1 MTAATIA
8 EPVLIHYKVTVQLR
22 KSEAERAEELRDLA
36 RSDTPDAATE
46 CAVRTWAH
54 PSLIKDGDATE
65 AMAAYRQYRSALQT
79 ADGIESG
86 AIPWQDYAPYT
97 CGDRKEQAW
106 WDACGEVDGHMRVL
120 LGGHGAARHIH
131 STGKAGA

>member
-22 KSEAERAEELRDLA
+22 KSEAERAEELRDMA
-36 RSDTPDAATE
+36 RSDTTDAAAE
-46 CAVRTWAH
+46 CAIRTWVH

-65 AMAAYRQYRSALQT
+65 ALEAYRKYRSALQD

-86 AIPWQDYAPYT
+86 DIPWQDYAPYT
-97 CGDRKEQAW
+97 YGDKKEQAW
-106 WDACGEVDGHMRVL
+106 LDACGEVDGHMRVL
-120 LGGHGAARHIH
+120 LRGHGAARHIH
-131 STGKAGA
+131 TTPMGA